1 MKKILT
7 QLFGL
12 VLLMTLGMPLYAEG
26 NAKVAFVN
34 TAKVLEQAPQA
45 KAARERLETEFA
57 PRDEQL
63 LASQK
68 QVKSQEERLLRDG
81 AVMSEEERQKM
92 ERDILSLKREL
103 KRSRDAF
110 NEDLNLRR
118 NDEFAKLQRQVA
130 EAIVTIAKK
139 NNFDLIFES
148 GVVYAS
154 QKVDIT
160 DLVLEYLRGRVE
172 PTDNTG
178 SK

>member
-1 MKKILT
+1 MRRIIIL
-7 QLFGL
+7 LFT
-12 VLLMTLGMPLYAEG
+12 VAMLLPVSLPLYAQG
-26 NAKVAFVN
+26 NARVAFVN

-57 PRDEQL
+57 PRDLEL
-63 LASQK
+63 VAGQK
-68 QVKSQEERLLRDG
+68 QLKSAEERLLRD
-81 AVMSEEERQKM
+81 AAIMSDEERQKL
-92 ERDILSLKREL
+92 EREVLTQKREL
-103 KRSRDAF
+103 KRSREAF

-154 QKVDIT
+154 QQIDIT
-160 DLVLEYLRGRVE
+160 GLVLEYLREQAGPE
-172 PTDNTG
+172 PDNSTP
-178 SK
+178 

>member
-12 VLLMTLGMPLYAEG
+12 VLLLTLGMPLYAEG